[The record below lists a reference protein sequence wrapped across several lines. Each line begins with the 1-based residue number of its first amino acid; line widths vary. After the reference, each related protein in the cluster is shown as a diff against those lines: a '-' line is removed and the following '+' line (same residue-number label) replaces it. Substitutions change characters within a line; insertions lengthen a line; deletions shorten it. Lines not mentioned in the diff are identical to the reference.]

1 MITYV
6 LAVWRLA
13 HMVVKEDGPGDIL
26 PTVRDWTVQTEWVP
40 EWVAKAFQCVSCAS
54 IWIAGFLLLVDRT
67 PLRWVRWVLAGSAVA
82 KLLED
87 YFYAPPA
94 DDSVVNGDFISP
106 SDISPFVPS
115 EYWMAGRE

>member
-1 MITYV
+1 MRMITYV

-87 YFYAPPA
+87 YFYESAGEIF
-94 DDSVVNGDFISP
+94 DLSEVVEEVKPGIPVEFP
-106 SDISPFVPS
+106 
-115 EYWMAGRE
+115 